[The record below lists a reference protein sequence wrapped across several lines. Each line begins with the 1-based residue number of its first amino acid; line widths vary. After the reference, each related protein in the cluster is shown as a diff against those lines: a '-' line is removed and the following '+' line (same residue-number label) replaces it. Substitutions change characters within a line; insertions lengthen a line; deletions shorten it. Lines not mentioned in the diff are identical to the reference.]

1 MTSFW
6 MCLRDQHDHRLI
18 LLAGLVC
25 MVGALCAVLLM
36 RQARDSWPERS
47 TRWVAVAG
55 LTAGFTIW
63 ATHFI
68 AMLGYLPGAA
78 IGFRPGPTL
87 ASLSIAAISTWL
99 GFSLALR
106 FRQRA
111 MQALGAVAVGMGIS
125 GMHYVGMMALALPM
139 RIALD
144 WHFVALSLIFSVAPL
159 YPAMILCLDG
169 HGYRSSLKAAS
180 LACLAVLLLHFTGV
194 AAIRLTPQRLSVNDG
209 LILSTQTMAA
219 AIAVAALIV
228 VANCL
233 IVLITSRRNRE
244 AIHASERDFALLA
257 RGISDYA
264 LYMLTLDGHIANW
277 NAGAQ
282 RLLGYDEAE
291 VVGRHVSI
299 FHTPTDRA
307 RGTPAKILTTA
318 LESGKYTGE
327 GWRRRRDGSSFW
339 AHFSLELIADADG
352 RPIGLAK
359 ITRDMTRLKEDQ
371 DRLERLT
378 AQLDTALDNMHLGL
392 CLLDAR
398 HRLVLHNRRF
408 AQMWELDEEDLP
420 AGLDLDLLCA
430 RALASRLTPPLHD
443 GGHGQAMAAM
453 MCQAV
458 RSADAGPTIGEF
470 DENLVLSIVSRT
482 LPDGGLVATFED
494 ITDRRRSE
502 ARIAYLASH
511 DALTDLPNRA
521 RFSAWMEAELARA
534 HAQDK
539 HFALIAF
546 DLNSFKEVN
555 DLRGQA
561 VGDRVMVELAAR
573 LNAVLHEGEMV
584 ARLAGDE
591 FAAGKQLTGD
601 SDLDVFVGRLAAC
614 FDQPFDSEET
624 PIVLTA
630 RFGIAVAPLDA
641 ETPEA
646 LLNNADLAA
655 QRAKAS
661 VAGNI
666 AYYESGMDRAART
679 RRQIAADLRMAIVRD
694 EFHLLYQPQH
704 RVATGDLTG
713 YEALI
718 RWNHSRLGVVSP
730 DVFIPVAEETGE
742 IIAIGQWVLRRACN
756 DAAGWPDDLSV
767 AVNLS
772 AIQLMQPDL
781 VRHVAQILIDSGLPA
796 RRLVLEITESA
807 IIADKARALHV
818 LRQIKALGISIAM
831 DDFGTGYS
839 SLDTLHAFPFDKIK
853 IDKSFMLQASTSHQA
868 VMIIRAVASL
878 GRNLGIPVLAEGVET
893 AEHVALLAQEGCDE
907 AQGYY
912 YGMPMELPSHGD
924 LDRAIL

>member
-1 MTSFW
+1 MTYFW
-6 MCLRDQHDHRLI
+6 MCLRDQHDHRLV

-25 MVGALCAVLLM
+25 MTGTLCAVLLM
-36 RQARDSWPERS
+36 RQARDSYPDRS
-47 TRWVAVAG
+47 IRWLAVAG

-68 AMLGYLPGAA
+68 AMLGYLPGTA
-78 IGFRPGPTL
+78 IGFRPWPTL
-87 ASLSIAAISTWL
+87 ASLCLAAAATWL
-99 GFSLALR
+99 GFLLALR
-106 FRQRA
+106 HRQRS
-111 MQALGAVAVGMGIS
+111 MQALGALAVGMGIS

-139 RIALD
+139 RITLD
-144 WHFVALSLIFSVAPL
+144 WHYVVLSLIFSVVPL
-159 YPAMILCLDG
+159 YPAMTLCLDG
-169 HGYRSSLKAAS
+169 HGYRSSLKSAS
-180 LACLAVLLLHFTGV
+180 LACLAVVLLHFTGV
-194 AAIRLTPQRLSVNDG
+194 AAIRLTPERLSVSSD
-209 LILSTQTMAA
+209 LILSSQAMAA
-219 AIAVAALIV
+219 AIAGAALIV

-233 IVLITSRRNRE
+233 IVLITSRHNRE
-244 AIHASERDFALLA
+244 AIHASERDFTLLA

-264 LYMLTLDGHIANW
+264 IYMLSLDGHIANW
-277 NAGAQ
+277 NAGAE
-282 RLLGYDEAE
+282 RLLGYGEAE

-307 RGTPAKILTTA
+307 RGNPAKILTMA

-327 GWRRRRDGSSFW
+327 GWRKRQDGSSFW
-339 AHFSLELIADADG
+339 AHFSLELVADADG
-352 RPIGLAK
+352 RPIGFAK

-371 DRLERLT
+371 DRLAKLT

-408 AQMWELDEEDLP
+408 AQMWDMSEEDLAP
-420 AGLDLDLLCA
+420 GLDLDRLA
-430 RALASRLTPPLHD
+430 TRALAARLPSAMD
-443 GGHGQAMAAM
+443 GGEHQHALATM
-453 MCQAV
+453 MCEAV
-458 RSADAGPTIGEF
+458 RSADAEPTIGEF
-470 DENLVLSIVSRT
+470 DDNLVLSIVSRT

-502 ARIAYLASH
+502 AHIAYLASH

-521 RFSAWMEAELARA
+521 RFGDWMEAELARA
-534 HAQDK
+534 HAQDR
-539 HFALIAF
+539 HVALIAF
-546 DLNSFKEVN
+546 DLNSFKEIN
-555 DLRGQA
+555 DLHGQA
-561 VGDRVMVELAAR
+561 VGDRVMMELSAR
-573 LNAVLHEGEMV
+573 LNAALHEGEMV

-591 FAAGKQLTGD
+591 FAAGKPLASD
-601 SDLDVFVGRLAAC
+601 SDLDGFVARLAAC
-614 FDQPFDSEET
+614 FERPFDSEET
-624 PIVLTA
+624 PIVLSA
-630 RFGIAVAPLDA
+630 RFGIAVAPMDA

-704 RVATGDLTG
+704 RVASGDLTG

-718 RWNHSRLGVVSP
+718 RWNHSKLGVVSP

-742 IIAIGQWVLRRACN
+742 ILAIGQWVLRRACS
-756 DAAGWPDDLSV
+756 DAAAWPDDLTV

-781 VRHVAQILIDSGLPA
+781 VRHVAQVLIDSGLPA

-853 IDKSFMLQASTSHQA
+853 IDKSFLLQSSTSHQA

-912 YGMPMELPSHGD
+912 YGMPMQLPLHDD
-924 LDRAIL
+924 LDQACL